1 MYKIMVIE
9 DDPAIREELEV
20 LLKNSLYES
29 VCPQSFEDPAG
40 QILREAPDLVL
51 LDVNLP
57 GENGIQ
63 VCRKL
68 RNASDVPVIFV
79 TSRNTS
85 MAVSYTHLDVYKRQ
99 FRRFTG
105 RTSGGAAEKR
115 PCIRTG

>member
-20 LLKNSLYES
+20 LLKNSLYEP

-57 GENGIQ
+57 GKTE
-63 VCRKL
+63 
-68 RNASDVPVIFV
+68 
-79 TSRNTS
+79 
-85 MAVSYTHLDVYKRQ
+85 
-99 FRRFTG
+99 FRSAGSCEMLPMYR
-105 RTSGGAAEKR
+105 
-115 PCIRTG
+115 